1 LTSPRHHP
9 PETLLLE
16 YATGVLREAQ
26 ALAVATHLAYCP
38 ECRRQAA
45 LLDELGGVLLE
56 TLPPEPLP
64 PDALATVVAHLDEAP
79 AWLSASVGY
88 PDSARVCPLG
98 GLTVPEPLRGYLDR
112 LPQSAAW
119 IGLSD
124 GVLALQM
131 ALGQAPVVAEILKMA
146 PGSALPVHRH
156 TDQELILT
164 LQGEFSEEVGPH
176 CAKGGRYGIGDLGEF
191 EGGSTHTVV
200 AGKDGCIC
208 YRVLAGPIERLAAD

>member
-38 ECRRQAA
+38 DCRRQAA

-56 TLPPEPLP
+56 ALPPEPLP
-64 PDALATVVAHLDEAP
+64 PHALATAVAQLEEAP
-79 AWLSASVGY
+79 ARSSVLAADPGN
-88 PDSARVCPLG
+88 ARESPLG
-98 GLTVPEPLRGYLDR
+98 GLAVPEPLRGYLAR
-112 LPQSAAW
+112 LPQPSAW
-119 IGLSD
+119 VGISD
-124 GVLALQM
+124 GVCALHM
-131 ALGQAPVVAEILKMA
+131 ALGRAPVVAEILRMA

-156 TDQELILT
+156 SDQELILT
-164 LQGEFSEEVGPH
+164 LQGEFSEEAGPH
-176 CAKGGRYGIGDLGEF
+176 SAKGGCYGVGDLGEF

-200 AGKDGCIC
+200 AGKDGCVC
-208 YRVLAGPIERLAAD
+208 YRVLAGPVERVDTD

>member
-38 ECRRQAA
+38 DCRRQAA
-45 LLDELGGVLLE
+45 LLDEVGGALLD
-56 TLPPEPLP
+56 TLPPEPLA
-64 PDALATVVAHLDEAP
+64 PDVLTAVVSRLDEGLAVP
-79 AWLSASVGY
+79 TPKTRTATAGV
-88 PDSARVCPLG
+88 LG
-98 GLTVPEPLRGYLDR
+98 GLLVPEPLRGYLAR
-112 LPQSAAW
+112 LPQQSSW
-119 IGLSD
+119 TVLTS
-124 GVLALQM
+124 GVEALHM
-131 ALGQAPVVAEILKMA
+131 ALGHAPVVAEILKMA

-164 LQGEFSEEVGPH
+164 LQGSFSEEAGPH
-176 CAKGGRYGIGDLGEF
+176 SAKGGCYGVGDLGEF

-200 AGKDGCIC
+200 AGKDGCVC
-208 YRVLAGPIERLAAD
+208 YRVLAGPVERLAAG